1 MDRRKFLNIG
11 AGAVVAAGFG
21 GLTASAKAVRQL
33 VDNPLAAGTIPVKR
47 LPGGYLHYALGEET
61 PGPLPVRFLGTGAAG
76 KPTPD
81 ADGFIRRH
89 SSVLLG
95 GKVIIDFTPTS
106 EDMIPEGFHPEALF
120 YTHSHGDHYNPVAAL
135 KLAPE
140 RIFLSETWAERAMGE
155 FETASKETG
164 LPVPPVIPLGIGD
177 KVTIAGMTLT
187 ALPACHATSDLKEQA
202 MIYLI
207 EKLPVR
213 VLYATDTAGI
223 PAIAARLVGIDPH
236 IKPGNPINGLIME
249 ATMGVDGDEDFRLF
263 CHSSASLV
271 LRTAHMLLRE
281 GRYIPKEGQPV
292 YLTHIARSLHGNQSQ
307 LQLDKSLPSPLKAA
321 YDGLEVIFEA
331 GNDGQ

>member
-1 MDRRKFLNIG
+1 MMDRRKFLSVS
-11 AGAVVAAGFG
+11 AGAVVAAGLG
-21 GLTASAKAVRQL
+21 GLKASAE
-33 VDNPLAAGTIPVKR
+33 VKR
-47 LPGGYLHYALGEET
+47 DHHYAFGEEAS
-61 PGPLPVRFLGTGAAG
+61 GPLTVRFLGTGAAG
-76 KPTPD
+76 TPSPD
-81 ADGFIRRH
+81 ADGLIRRH
-89 SSVLLG
+89 SSVLLD

-106 EDMIPEGFHPEALF
+106 EDMIPAGFHPEALF

-140 RIFLSETWAERAMGE
+140 RIFLSETWAERAMGD
-155 FETASKETG
+155 FRKASEETG
-164 LPVPPVIPLGIGD
+164 LPVPTVIPVGIGD
-177 KVTIAGMTLT
+177 KVTVAGMTLT

-223 PAIAARLVGIDPH
+223 PAIASRLVGIDPH

-271 LRTAHMLLRE
+271 LRTARMLLRE

-292 YLTHIARSLHGNQSQ
+292 YLSHIARSLHGNQSQ
-307 LQLDKSLPSPLKAA
+307 SQLDKSLPAPLKAA
-321 YDGLEVIFEA
+321 YDGLEVVFGA
-331 GNDGQ
+331 

>member
-21 GLTASAKAVRQL
+21 GLTASAKAA
-33 VDNPLAAGTIPVKR
+33 DGLADSRVTDGTIPFKK
-47 LPGGYLHYALGEET
+47 LPGEYLHYQLGEET

-76 KPTPD
+76 KPSPD
-81 ADGFIRRH
+81 ADGLIRRH
-89 SSVLLG
+89 SSVLLDK
-95 GKVIIDFTPTS
+95 KVIIDFTPTS

-120 YTHSHGDHYNPVAAL
+120 YTHSHGDHYDPGAAL

-223 PAIAARLVGIDPH
+223 PAIDSRLVGIDPH

-249 ATMGVDGDEDFRLF
+249 STMGIDGDEDFRIF
-263 CHSSASLV
+263 CHSSAALV
-271 LRTAHMLLRE
+271 LRTVHMLLRE

-321 YDGLEVIFEA
+321 YDGLEVVFGA